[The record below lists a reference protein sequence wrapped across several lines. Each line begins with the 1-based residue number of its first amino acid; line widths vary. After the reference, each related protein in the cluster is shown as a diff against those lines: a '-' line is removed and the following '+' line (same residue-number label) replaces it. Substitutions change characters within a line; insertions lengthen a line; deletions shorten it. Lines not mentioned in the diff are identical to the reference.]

1 MQSIRR
7 SPTRIPKSE
16 RTIPTGRIQ
25 IDEGLANKSIGTP
38 IERNGFTAS
47 TLIPITTHLQSNL
60 QQAYDNPSPT
70 KENVAFTKQS
80 ILRLERGTEND
91 QKGVKRLKI
100 ATEASGGRQN
110 QPEKLGGE
118 TKMCRLLPAAAAE
131 MAKKAGIAGKKP
143 TSWDGGPLRLY
154 IIEQQLTPDGQMR
167 MKI

>member
-1 MQSIRR
+1 MR
-7 SPTRIPKSE
+7 
-16 RTIPTGRIQ
+16 
-25 IDEGLANKSIGTP
+25 LAS
-38 IERNGFTAS
+38 R
-47 TLIPITTHLQSNL
+47 
-60 QQAYDNPSPT
+60 
-70 KENVAFTKQS
+70 
-80 ILRLERGTEND
+80 TENR
-91 QKGVKRLKI
+91 QKGTKRLKNI
-100 ATEASGGRQN
+100 RKRKLLAAKASGGRQN